1 MGINS
6 YADIIHQNTSW
17 VIAGNWWMRDAVE
30 KSVFITGKL
39 NHRPPFCSVPSIY
52 ICIWLK
58 HLYQYFESL
67 DTVRKS
73 FLNEAADFHVC
84 MWVSEHK
91 KNKKNDCIV
100 HNVCDFTKQMFSNEQ
115 MISLDDIIRIHMYA
129 TPWGWDKMAVISQTT
144 FSNIYSWMKMNFEHC
159 STKPCSYGSN

>member
-6 YADIIHQNTSW
+6 YADIIHQSTSW
-17 VIAGNWWMRDAVE
+17 VIAGNLWMRDAVE

-52 ICIWLK
+52 IFIWLK
-58 HLYQYFESL
+58 HLYQYFGSL

-73 FLNEAADFHVC
+73 FLNEAADFHVG

-91 KNKKNDCIV
+91 LIIKKNDCIV
-100 HNVCDFTKQMFSNEQ
+100 HNGCDFTKQMLSNEQ
-115 MISLDDIIRIHMYA
+115 
-129 TPWGWDKMAVISQTT
+129 PGSQPSS
-144 FSNIYSWMKMNFEHC
+144 FYWC
-159 STKPCSYGSN
+159 SSDEY

>member
-1 MGINS
+1 METAHRYSMGINS

-39 NHRPPFCSVPSIY
+39 NHRHPFCSVPSIY
-52 ICIWLK
+52 IFIWLK
-58 HLYQYFESL
+58 HLYQYFGSL

-91 KNKKNDCIV
+91 KKELKKMIALCI
-100 HNVCDFTKQMFSNEQ
+100 
-115 MISLDDIIRIHMYA
+115 
-129 TPWGWDKMAVISQTT
+129 MAVILQSKCYQM
-144 FSNIYSWMKMNFEHC
+144 SNQVPNLPVSIDMRLLNIKTVS
-159 STKPCSYGSN
+159 